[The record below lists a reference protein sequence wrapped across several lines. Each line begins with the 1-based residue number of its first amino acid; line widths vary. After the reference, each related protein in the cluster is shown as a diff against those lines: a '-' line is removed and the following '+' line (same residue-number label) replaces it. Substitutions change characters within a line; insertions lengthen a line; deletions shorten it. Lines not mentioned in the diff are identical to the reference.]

1 MRCQLLTID
10 RKGPTETSRLPSLRV
25 WISGSGI
32 GKVESGFIAEEGV
45 LLLFMLQCSEMFVH
59 V

>member
-10 RKGPTETSRLPSLRV
+10 RKGPTETSRLPSSRV
-25 WISGSGI
+25 WIFGSGI
-32 GKVESGFIAEEGV
+32 GKAESGFILKEGV
-45 LLLFMLQCSEMFVH
+45 SLLFMLECFEMFVH